1 MTLADAIALAHR
13 GETEGLTCLFE
24 HTAPNIWMMAAV
36 LGCPYIGTAVTQIYR
51 RAWNEVSSLRSPSD
65 LRVWIGRIAFDEL
78 LRQPEDIGRN
88 IPALSGDS
96 AEAYRVISGL
106 PRQERTALLLLCG
119 DGCSA
124 PQAAEILSQPDIE
137 IKRAMRR
144 ARQTIA
150 AHMKQVGC
158 TKTCNT
164 AWLIAVLEEMR
175 HAQADA
181 AATELEQVLTCVQ
194 TGAEYREAEPP
205 VQAEEPVPQLEDTRE
220 KSGFFQKWFRSRRF
234 G

>member
-13 GETEGLTCLFE
+13 GETEGFACLFE

-51 RAWNEVSSLRSPSD
+51 RASDEVSSLRSPSD
-65 LRVWIGRIAFDEL
+65 LRVWIGRIAFDVL
-78 LRQPEDIGRN
+78 LRQPEDTGRD

-96 AEAYRVISGL
+96 EEAYRAISVL

-150 AHMKQVGC
+150 AHMKQAGC
-158 TKTCNT
+158 TKNCNT
-164 AWLIAVLEEMR
+164 AWLIAVLDEMR
-175 HAQADA
+175 RAQADA
-181 AATELEQVLTCVQ
+181 AASELEQVLTCVQ
-194 TGAEYREAEPP
+194 TGTEYREPEPP
-205 VQAEEPVPQLEDTRE
+205 VQAEEPVPQLEDTQE

>member
-13 GETEGLTCLFE
+13 GETDGLVCLFE

-36 LGCPYIGTAVTQIYR
+36 LGCPCIGTALTQIYR
-51 RAWNEVSSLRSPSD
+51 RAWDQVSSLRSPSD
-65 LRVWIGRIAFDEL
+65 LRVWIGRIAFDVL
-78 LRQPEDIGRN
+78 LKQPENTGRAM
-88 IPALSGDS
+88 PALSNDS
-96 AEAYRVISGL
+96 AEAYRVISNL

-124 PQAAEILSQPDIE
+124 PQAAQILSQPDIE

-144 ARQTIA
+144 ARQAVA
-150 AHMKQVGC
+150 AHMEQTGC

-164 AWLIAVLEEMR
+164 TWFIAVLDELR
-175 HAQADA
+175 RVQTDA
-181 AATELEQVLTCVQ
+181 AAEELAQVLTCVQ
-194 TGAEYREAEPP
+194 TGAAYCEPEIP
-205 VQAEEPVPQLEDTRE
+205 AQTEQCVPQSENAHQ
-220 KSGFFQKWFRSRRF
+220 KSGFLKWFRSKRF